1 MFISYIEITLEMEPI
16 EIIIFM
22 ASLCLPIWMGEVMDY
37 VESIEDLFELLE
49 KEEEI
54 TRCLQDYDLS

>member
-1 MFISYIEITLEMEPI
+1 MNQIETL
-16 EIIIFM
+16 IFL

-37 VESIEDLFELLE
+37 VESIKDLFELLE

-54 TRCLQDYDLS
+54 TRCLQDYDLF